1 MLSPLDDKR
10 LIFVTGKGGVGKSTG
25 TASVAKALAAKGR
38 RILVVET
45 DTYSAMGDL
54 LGVPKG
60 AEGIV
65 TLGNGIDAIN
75 MRADESL
82 VQTLTRFLPSE
93 RVVRAITQNRVTASF
108 FESAPSVNEFVLLD
122 QIVSVAEERAETY
135 DHVIVDLPASGHA
148 VTFLA
153 VPKTLNGMMRN
164 VGPVAKRAEAISK
177 RIANKRN
184 TAVVAVCLPEEM
196 PVNETIELAA
206 NLERELGRNL
216 TLCLVNMV
224 HRAPVDGA
232 HRTALNELHSRVNGG
247 RDPSAVLFDGPT
259 PTQRLV
265 AGNSLAMRWFDRDAR
280 YLGILHERLEA
291 PLVEIPMFY
300 EVDHA
305 KIVRRVADYLVS
317 GDPEDP
323 SDALAS

>member
-1 MLSPLDDKR
+1 MLAPIDDKK

-25 TASVAKALAAKGR
+25 AAAVAKSLAQRNR
-38 RILVVET
+38 RVLVVEP
-45 DTYSAMGDL
+45 DTYSAMNDL

-60 AEGIV
+60 AEGII

-75 MRADESL
+75 LRADESL

-108 FESAPSVNEFVLLD
+108 FDSAPSVNEFVLLD
-122 QIVSVAEERAETY
+122 QMLALAEERGETY

-153 VPKTLNGMMRN
+153 VPKTLHGMMRG
-164 VGPVAKRAEAISK
+164 VGPVAKRAEAIAK
-177 RIANKRN
+177 RISNDRE

-196 PVNETIELAA
+196 PVNETIELAE
-206 NLERELGRNL
+206 NLQKELGRSL
-216 TLCLVNMV
+216 TMCLVNMV

-232 HRTALNELHSRVNGG
+232 HRTALSELHDRLNGA
-247 RDPSAVLFDGPT
+247 RDPSAVLFDEPT
-259 PTQRLV
+259 PTERLV

-280 YLGILHERLEA
+280 YLGILHERLDT

-305 KIVRRVADYLVS
+305 KIVRRVADYLIS
-317 GDPEDP
+317 GDPNDP
-323 SDALAS
+323 ADALAS